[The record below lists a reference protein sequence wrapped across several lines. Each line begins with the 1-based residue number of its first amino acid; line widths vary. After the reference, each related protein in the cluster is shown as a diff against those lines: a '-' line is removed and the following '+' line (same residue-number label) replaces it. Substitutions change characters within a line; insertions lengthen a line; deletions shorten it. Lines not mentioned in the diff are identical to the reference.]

1 MSSNRNADVV
11 IVGSGPAGSTF
22 ARVLV
27 DEFPELRIVM
37 VEAGPS
43 TGEPPGRH
51 VNTISD
57 LDLKAAAQRAS
68 EGPDPH
74 HRTGPATIGPGP
86 ARPGTFLV
94 ERDGE
99 MPAAAMSSNVGGMGA
114 HWTCACPPPGDG
126 ERIEILPREE
136 FDSLFAEASEL
147 LGVTLTA
154 FDDAPL
160 GRELR
165 AVLGAHFDEGRAP
178 DRVVQPMPLAV
189 AVRPDG
195 SRYWTGTDVI
205 LGEVA
210 SSPSF
215 ELLPETLATRILVE
229 DGRATGVE
237 VRSVKT
243 GEKSTIS
250 AGAVVVTA
258 DALRTP
264 QLLFASGIRPAA
276 LGRYLNDHTQVIA
289 LARLD
294 DRFIPAERR
303 ETRNRETRNRKSGP
317 LEGHSGVSWIPYD
330 QNTFPFHGQIMQMDT
345 SPIPLGDV
353 EEPWPGSIVGIGLFA
368 TKHIREDDRVEF
380 RSDETDGYGMPR
392 IHLRYQ
398 LDEVDQQT
406 IADAMS
412 WADRIARMIGDPMG
426 GPPRLLPAGSSL
438 HYMGTVRMGESDD
451 GTSVCDPDSRVWG
464 LENVFVGGNGILP
477 TATACNPTATALALA
492 IRAARALGRD
502 LKGRSAD
509 AA

>member
-1 MSSNRNADVV
+1 MSSTRTADVV

-27 DEFPELRIVM
+27 DEFPGLRILM

-68 EGPDPH
+68 EGPNPN

-94 ERDGE
+94 EPDGE

-114 HWTCACPPPGDG
+114 HWTCACPPPGEG
-126 ERIEILPREE
+126 ERIDFLSRSE
-136 FDSLFAEASEL
+136 FDTLFAEASKL
-147 LGVTLTA
+147 LGVTQSA

-160 GRELR
+160 GKELR
-165 AVLGAHFDEGRAP
+165 AALGAHFDEGRAP

-189 AVRPDG
+189 AVKADG

-205 LGEVA
+205 LGEAA

-215 ELLPETLATRILVE
+215 ELFTETLATRILLE

-237 VRSVKT
+237 LRSVRT
-243 GEKSTIS
+243 GETSFIS
-250 AGAVVVTA
+250 AGAVVVA
-258 DALRTP
+258 GDALRTP
-264 QLLFASGIRPAA
+264 QLLFASGIRPTA

-294 DRFIPAERR
+294 DRFIPAEV
-303 ETRNRETRNRKSGP
+303 RNGPKRKGGP
-317 LEGHSGVSWIPYD
+317 LEAHSGVSWIPYD
-330 QNTFPFHGQIMQMDT
+330 QQSFPFHGQIMQLDT

-380 RSDETDGYGMPR
+380 DPLETDGYGMPR

-398 LDEVDQQT
+398 LDEVDQAT
-406 IADAMS
+406 IANAVS
-412 WADRIARMIGDPMG
+412 WAQRIASMIGQPMG
-426 GPPRLLPAGSSL
+426 GAPRLLPAGSSL
-438 HYMGTVRMGESDD
+438 HYMGTVRMGVADD
-451 GTSVCDPDSRVWG
+451 GASVCDPDSRVWG
-464 LENVFVGGNGILP
+464 FENVFVAGNGVLP
-477 TATACNPTATALALA
+477 TSTACNPTASALALA
-492 IRAARALGRD
+492 IRGARALGRD

>member
-1 MSSNRNADVV
+1 MSSNHTADVV

-27 DEFPELRIVM
+27 DEFPDLRIVM

-68 EGPDPH
+68 EGPNPD
-74 HRTGPATIGPGP
+74 HRTGPATVGPGP

-94 ERDGE
+94 EPDGE

-114 HWTCACPPPGDG
+114 HWTCACPPPGEG
-126 ERIEILPREE
+126 ERIEILPRAE
-136 FDSLFAEASEL
+136 FDSLFEEASEL
-147 LGVTLTA
+147 LGVTQTA
-154 FDDAPL
+154 FEDAPL

-165 AVLGAHFDEGRAP
+165 AALGAHFDDGRAP
-178 DRVVQPMPLAV
+178 HRKVQPMPLAV
-189 AVRPDG
+189 TVQPDG

-215 ELLPETLATRILVE
+215 ELLPETLATRILH
-229 DGRATGVE
+229 DGGHATGVE
-237 VRSVKT
+237 VRSLRT
-243 GEKSTIS
+243 GESSTIS
-250 AGAVVVTA
+250 AGAVVVAA

-276 LGRYLNDHTQVIA
+276 LGRHLNDHTQVIA

-294 DRFIPAERR
+294 DRFVPPELR
-303 ETRNRETRNRKSGP
+303 TRPKQTGGP
-317 LEGHSGVSWIPYD
+317 LEGYSGVSWIPYD
-330 QNTFPFHGQIMQMDT
+330 RHTFPFHGQIMQMGT

-380 RSDETDGYGMPR
+380 DPAETDGYGLPR
-392 IHLRYQ
+392 IHLHYQ

-406 IADAMS
+406 IQDAIS
-412 WADRIARMIGDPMG
+412 WADRIAHMIGSPLG
-426 GPPRLLPAGSSL
+426 GAPRLLPAGSSL
-438 HYMGTVRMGESDD
+438 HYMGTVRMGAADD
-451 GTSVCDPDSRVWG
+451 GTSVCDPESRVWG
-464 LENVFVGGNGILP
+464 LENVFLGGNGVLP
-477 TATACNPTATALALA
+477 TPTACNPTATSLALA

-502 LKGRSAD
+502 LKERSVD

>member
-1 MSSNRNADVV
+1 MSSNRSADVV

-27 DEFPELRIVM
+27 DEFPGLRIVM

-68 EGPDPH
+68 EGPDPE
-74 HRTGPATIGPGP
+74 HRSGPPTIGPGP

-94 ERDGE
+94 DRDGE

-126 ERIEILPREE
+126 ERIDFLPRAE
-136 FDSLFAEASEL
+136 FDSLFAEASTL
-147 LGVTLTA
+147 LGVTQTA
-154 FDDAPL
+154 FEDAPL

-165 AVLGAHFDEGRAP
+165 AALGAHFDDGRAP
-178 DRVVQPMPLAV
+178 DRKVQPMPLAV
-189 AVRPDG
+189 TVRPDG

-215 ELLPETLATRILVE
+215 ELLAETLATRILH
-229 DGRATGVE
+229 DAGRATGVE
-237 VRSVKT
+237 VRSLRT
-243 GEKSTIS
+243 GERSTIT
-250 AGAVVVTA
+250 AGAVVVAA

-276 LGRYLNDHTQVIA
+276 LGRHLNDHTQVIA

-294 DRFIPAERR
+294 DRFIPTEAR
-303 ETRNRETRNRKSGP
+303 TRPKQAGGP
-317 LEGHSGVSWIPYD
+317 LEGYSGVSWIPYD
-330 QNTFPFHGQIMQMDT
+330 RNSFPFHGQIMQMGT

-380 RSDETDGYGMPR
+380 DPAETDGYGLPR
-392 IHLRYQ
+392 IRLRYQ

-406 IADAMS
+406 IQDAIS
-412 WADRIARMIGDPMG
+412 WADRIAHMIGSPLG

-438 HYMGTVRMGESDD
+438 HYMGTVRMGIADD
-451 GTSVCDPDSRVWG
+451 GTSVCDPESRLWG
-464 LENVFVGGNGILP
+464 LENVFVGGNGVLP
-477 TATACNPTATALALA
+477 APTACNPTATSLALA
-492 IRAARALGRD
+492 IRAARALGRG
-502 LKGRSAD
+502 LKDRSVD